1 MKNIDKGF
9 LELQKKLEDKK
20 AEIKFEFEK
29 RYKKEEQR
37 FMTKSSLIQSNLDEI
52 KNIERIFEE
61 LLSFID
67 NNIDSKILQ
76 KANDVTTFL
85 HKSFT
90 DLDII
95 TKN

>member
-1 MKNIDKGF
+1 
-9 LELQKKLEDKK
+9 
-20 AEIKFEFEK
+20 
-29 RYKKEEQR
+29 
-37 FMTKSSLIQSNLDEI
+37 MTKSSLIQSNLDEI

>member
-1 MKNIDKGF
+1 MIYR
-9 LELQKKLEDKK
+9 
-20 AEIKFEFEK
+20 

-95 TKN
+95 TKNQIA

>member
-1 MKNIDKGF
+1 MRSRNRLGHLILSPEIGPVVRSAHVVSCQIRKGPR
-9 LELQKKLEDKK
+9 Q
-20 AEIKFEFEK
+20 
-29 RYKKEEQR
+29 
-37 FMTKSSLIQSNLDEI
+37 
-52 KNIERIFEE
+52 RIFEE

>member
-1 MKNIDKGF
+1 
-9 LELQKKLEDKK
+9 
-20 AEIKFEFEK
+20 
-29 RYKKEEQR
+29 
-37 FMTKSSLIQSNLDEI
+37 MTKSSLIQSNLDEI

-95 TKN
+95 TKNQIA

>member
-1 MKNIDKGF
+1 M
-9 LELQKKLEDKK
+9 
-20 AEIKFEFEK
+20 
-29 RYKKEEQR
+29 
-37 FMTKSSLIQSNLDEI
+37 IQSNLDEI
-52 KNIERIFEE
+52 RNIEKIFEE

-67 NNIDSKILQ
+67 TNIDSKILQ

-95 TKN
+95 TKNQIA